1 MAREKD
7 ENKRIAVMQSAKLLF
22 ASKGFVNTSIADIVR
37 ETGMS
42 VGTIYT
48 YFKSKDEI
56 VRAIVEEG
64 WRSLYSRIE
73 TAMAGAGDSQ
83 ARLKL
88 LVDIFLPELLQDL
101 PLITILL
108 SEAIDYTR
116 LEEKVETITDLV
128 SSLVKPE
135 KAETAGWP
143 GISRQML
150 RTGLIVIF
158 LGVLNAVRITRHS
171 SLGIRTEDIMGFV
184 DFISRG
190 SLGMPLGLQP

>member
-1 MAREKD
+1 M
-7 ENKRIAVMQSAKLLF
+7 
-22 ASKGFVNTSIADIVR
+22 NTSIADIVR

-73 TAMAGAGDSQ
+73 TAMAGAESTQ

-88 LVDIFLPELLQDL
+88 LVEVFLPELLQDL
-101 PLITILL
+101 PLINILL

-116 LEEKVETITDLV
+116 LEEKVEKVTDLV
-128 SSLVKPE
+128 FSLLKSERPE
-135 KAETAGWP
+135 AQGWP
-143 GISRQML
+143 GVSRQML
-150 RTGLIVIF
+150 RTGLIVVF
-158 LGVLNAVRITRHS
+158 LGVLNAVKIVRRS
-171 SLGIRTEDIMGFV
+171 SLGIRTEDIIGFV
-184 DFISRG
+184 DYMTRVTAGVQS
-190 SLGMPLGLQP
+190 

>member
-7 ENKRIAVMQSAKLLF
+7 ENKRIAVLQSSKLLF
-22 ASKGFVNTSIADIVR
+22 ASKGFMNTSIADIVR

-64 WRSLYSRIE
+64 WSGLYSRIE
-73 TAMAGAGDSQ
+73 TAMAGVEDPQ

-88 LVDIFLPELLQDL
+88 LVDNFLPELLQDL
-101 PLITILL
+101 PLINILL

-128 SSLVKPE
+128 SSLL
-135 KAETAGWP
+135 KADRP
-143 GISRQML
+143 GIPRQML

-158 LGVLNAVRITRHS
+158 LGVLNAIRITRRS
-171 SLGIRTEDIMGFV
+171 SLGIRTEDILGFV
-184 DFISRG
+184 DFLTRG
-190 SLGMPLGLQP
+190 SLGMPLGVQP

>member
-7 ENKRIAVMQSAKLLF
+7 ENKRIAVLQTSKLLF
-22 ASKGFVNTSIADIVR
+22 SSKGFVNTSIADIVR

-64 WRSLYSRIE
+64 WRSLYSRME
-73 TAMAGAGDSQ
+73 KAMAGGVDTQAG
-83 ARLKL
+83 LKL

-101 PLITILL
+101 PLINILL

-116 LEEKVETITDLV
+116 LEEKVEKLTDLV
-128 SSLVKPE
+128 FSLLKADRPE
-135 KAETAGWP
+135 APGWP
-143 GISRQML
+143 GVPRQML

-158 LGVLNAVRITRHS
+158 LGVLNAVRVTRRS
-171 SLGIRTEDIMGFV
+171 SLGIRTEDIIGFV
-184 DFISRG
+184 DFLTRG
-190 SLGMPLGLQP
+190 SLGLPLEVKP

>member
-22 ASKGFVNTSIADIVR
+22 ASNGFVNTSIADLVR

-48 YFKSKDEI
+48 YFRSKDEI

-64 WRSLYSRIE
+64 WSSLYSRIE
-73 TAMAGAGDSQ
+73 TAMAEAKDTP

-101 PLITILL
+101 PLINILL
-108 SEAIDYTR
+108 SEAIDFTR

-128 SSLVKPE
+128 FSLLKPDRPE
-135 KAETAGWP
+135 ASGWP

-150 RTGLIVIF
+150 RTGLIVVF
-158 LGVLNAVRITRHS
+158 LGVLNAVRIARRS
-171 SLGIRTEDIMGFV
+171 SLGIRTEDIIGFV
-184 DFISRG
+184 DFITRG
-190 SLGMPLGLQP
+190 SLGVPLGVKT

>member
-7 ENKRIAVMQSAKLLF
+7 ENKRIAVLQTSKLLF
-22 ASKGFVNTSIADIVR
+22 SSKGFVNTSIADIVR

-73 TAMAGAGDSQ
+73 TAMAGAESTQ

-88 LVDIFLPELLQDL
+88 LVEVFLPELLQDL
-101 PLITILL
+101 PLINILL

-116 LEEKVETITDLV
+116 LEEKVERLTDLV
-128 SSLVKPE
+128 FSLLKADRPE
-135 KAETAGWP
+135 ASGWP
-143 GISRQML
+143 GVSRQML
-150 RTGLIVIF
+150 RTGLIVVF
-158 LGVLNAVRITRHS
+158 LGVLNAVRIARRS
-171 SLGIRTEDIMGFV
+171 SLGIRTEDIIGFV
-184 DFISRG
+184 DFMARG
-190 SLGMPLGLQP
+190 SLGVEA

>member
-7 ENKRIAVMQSAKLLF
+7 ENKRIAVLQSSKLLF
-22 ASKGFVNTSIADIVR
+22 SSKGFVNTSIADIVR

-64 WRSLYSRIE
+64 WSSLYSRIE
-73 TAMAGAGDSQ
+73 AAMAGAESTQ

-88 LVDIFLPELLQDL
+88 LVEVFLPELLQDL
-101 PLITILL
+101 PLINILL

-116 LEEKVETITDLV
+116 LEEKVEKVTDLV
-128 SSLVKPE
+128 FSLLKSERPE
-135 KAETAGWP
+135 AQGWP
-143 GISRQML
+143 GVSRQML
-150 RTGLIVIF
+150 RTGLIVVF
-158 LGVLNAVRITRHS
+158 LGVLNAVKIVRRS
-171 SLGIRTEDIMGFV
+171 SLGIRTEDIIGFV
-184 DFISRG
+184 DYMTRG
-190 SLGMPLGLQP
+190 TAGVKS

>member
-7 ENKRIAVMQSAKLLF
+7 ENKRIAVLQSSKLLF
-22 ASKGFVNTSIADIVR
+22 SSKGFVNTSIADIVR

-73 TAMAGAGDSQ
+73 AAMAGAENTQ
-83 ARLKL
+83 AGLKL
-88 LVDIFLPELLQDL
+88 LVDVFLPELLQDL
-101 PLITILL
+101 PLINILL
-108 SEAIDYTR
+108 SEAIDFTR

-128 SSLVKPE
+128 SSLL
-135 KAETAGWP
+135 KADRPGASGWP

-150 RTGLIVIF
+150 RTGLIVVF
-158 LGVLNAVRITRHS
+158 LGVLNAVRVARRS
-171 SLGIRTEDIMGFV
+171 SLGIRTEDIIGFV
-184 DFISRG
+184 DFMARG
-190 SLGMPLGLQP
+190 SLGVQP

>member
-22 ASKGFVNTSIADIVR
+22 ASKGFVNTSISDIVR

-73 TAMAGAGDSQ
+73 TAMAGVKDNQAG
-83 ARLKL
+83 LKL

-101 PLITILL
+101 PLINILL
-108 SEAIDYTR
+108 SEAIDYTK

-128 SSLVKPE
+128 SSLLKSDR
-135 KAETAGWP
+135 AETSGWP

-150 RTGLIVIF
+150 RTGLIVVF
-158 LGVLNAVRITRHS
+158 LGVLNAVRITRRS
-171 SLGIRTEDIMGFV
+171 SLGIRTEDIIGFV

-190 SLGMPLGLQP
+190 SLGVPLGVQP

>member
-7 ENKRIAVMQSAKLLF
+7 ENKRIAVMQSSKLLF

-64 WRSLYSRIE
+64 WSSLYTRIGS
-73 TAMAGAGDSQ
+73 ALAGVEDSQ
-83 ARLKL
+83 SRLKM
-88 LVDIFLPELLQDL
+88 LVEIFLPELLQDL
-101 PLITILL
+101 PLINILL

-128 SSLVKPE
+128 SSLVKPDRPE
-135 KAETAGWP
+135 ASGWP

-171 SLGIRTEDIMGFV
+171 SLGIRTEDIISFV
-184 DFISRG
+184 DFIARG
-190 SLGMPLGLQP
+190 SLGVPLGVKL

>member
-64 WRSLYSRIE
+64 WSSLYSRIG
-73 TAMAGAGDSQ
+73 TAMAGAEDLQ
-83 ARLKL
+83 ARLKQ
-88 LVDIFLPELLQDL
+88 LVDIFLPELLRDL
-101 PLITILL
+101 PLINILL

-128 SSLVKPE
+128 SSLLKPDRPE
-135 KAETAGWP
+135 APGWP
-143 GISRQML
+143 GLSRQML

-158 LGVLNAVRITRHS
+158 LGVLDAVRITRSS
-171 SLGIRTEDIMGFV
+171 SLGIRTEDIIGFV
-184 DFISRG
+184 DFLTRG
-190 SLGMPLGLQP
+190 SLGLPLGVRP

>member
-7 ENKRIAVMQSAKLLF
+7 ENKRIAVLQSSKLLF
-22 ASKGFVNTSIADIVR
+22 SSKGFVNTSIADIVR

-64 WRSLYSRIE
+64 WSSLYSRIE
-73 TAMAGAGDSQ
+73 AAMAGAESTQ

-88 LVDIFLPELLQDL
+88 LVEVFLPELLQDL
-101 PLITILL
+101 PLINILL

-116 LEEKVETITDLV
+116 LEEKVEKVTDLV
-128 SSLVKPE
+128 FSLLKSERPD
-135 KAETAGWP
+135 AQGWP
-143 GISRQML
+143 GVSRQML
-150 RTGLIVIF
+150 RTGLIVVF
-158 LGVLNAVRITRHS
+158 LGVLNAVKIVRRS
-171 SLGIRTEDIMGFV
+171 SLGIRTEDIIGFV
-184 DFISRG
+184 DYMTRG
-190 SLGMPLGLQP
+190 TAGVQS